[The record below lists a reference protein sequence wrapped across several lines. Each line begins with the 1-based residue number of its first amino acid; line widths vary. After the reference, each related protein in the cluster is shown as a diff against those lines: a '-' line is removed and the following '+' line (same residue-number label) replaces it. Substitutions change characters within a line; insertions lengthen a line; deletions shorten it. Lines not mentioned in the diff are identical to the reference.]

1 MTAFTHVDKTNT
13 ILINTSISEKTGDQK
28 LPGDFAM
35 WIFIVM
41 ELSVF
46 AIFFIAFAVT
56 QRMHN
61 TMFTEGR
68 ATLSASIGFFCTLA
82 LIISSYF
89 VALAVEAI
97 KKSQNLT
104 ASRQLM
110 LAMLSATVYLVLK
123 LSEYTHLV
131 EQGFDLSSNSF
142 YTLYFFITGF
152 HFMHV
157 ILGMIILAYMS
168 IKARKNTY
176 SPTDCTGFEA
186 GASYW
191 HMVDLVWIIV
201 FFLIYIIH

>member
-1 MTAFTHVDKTNT
+1 MSYLTLCDKTDT
-13 ILINTSISEKTGDQK
+13 VLIDSSISEKNSVQK

-46 AIFFIAFAVT
+46 AIFFIAFAIT
-56 QRMHN
+56 QRLHSD
-61 TMFTEGR
+61 MFIEGR
-68 ATLSASIGFFCTLA
+68 ATLSAAIGFFCTLA
-82 LIISSYF
+82 LIVSSYF
-89 VALAVEAI
+89 VALAVAAVRKTNYLI
-97 KKSQNLT
+97 
-104 ASRQLM
+104 ASRQL
-110 LAMLSATVYLVLK
+110 LIALITATVYLALK
-123 LSEYTHLV
+123 LFEYNHLIV
-131 EQGFDLSSNSF
+131 LGFDLSTNSF

-157 ILGMIILAYMS
+157 LLGMIILTYMC
-168 IKARKNTY
+168 IKVRKNTY
-176 SPTDCTGFEA
+176 TPLNCSGFEA

>member
-1 MTAFTHVDKTNT
+1 MTTIVLFDKNV
-13 ILINTSISEKTGDQK
+13 SENHYITEQK

-56 QRMHN
+56 QRLHSD
-61 TMFTEGR
+61 MFTLGR
-68 ATLSASIGFFCTLA
+68 STLSASVGFFCTLT
-82 LIISSYF
+82 LIVSSYF
-89 VALAVEAI
+89 VALSVEAI
-97 KKSQNLT
+97 RKNKNLV
-104 ASRQLM
+104 ASRHLI
-110 LAMLSATVYLVLK
+110 LAMLGATVYLALK
-123 LSEYTHLV
+123 LFEYNHLINL
-131 EQGFDLSSNSF
+131 GYGLSTNSF

-157 ILGMIILAYMS
+157 LLGMIILAYMG
-168 IKARKNTY
+168 IKARKNSY
-176 SPTDCTGFEA
+176 SPTNCSGFEA

>member
-1 MTAFTHVDKTNT
+1 MTT
-13 ILINTSISEKTGDQK
+13 IVLFDENPPESEYITKQK

-56 QRMHN
+56 QRLHN
-61 TMFTEGR
+61 DMFTEGR
-68 ATLSASIGFFCTLA
+68 STLSAAIGFYCTLA
-82 LIISSYF
+82 LIVSSYF
-89 VALAVEAI
+89 VALAVEATR
-97 KKSQNLT
+97 KNKNLR
-104 ASRQLM
+104 ASHQLII
-110 LAMLSATVYLVLK
+110 AMLSATVYLVLK
-123 LSEYTHLV
+123 LSEYNHLI
-131 EQGFDLSSNSF
+131 ELGFDLSTNSF

-157 ILGMIILAYMS
+157 LLGMIILAYMG
-168 IKARKNTY
+168 IQARKNTY
-176 SPTDCTGFEA
+176 SPINCSGFEA
-186 GASYW
+186 GAAYW

>member
-1 MTAFTHVDKTNT
+1 MTNILLFDEINNVHATNKV
-13 ILINTSISEKTGDQK
+13 SEKK
-28 LPGDFAM
+28 LPGDLAM

-41 ELSVF
+41 ELTVF

-56 QRMHN
+56 QRIQ
-61 TMFTEGR
+61 TEMFIEGR
-68 ATLSASIGFFCTLA
+68 ATLSASTGLFCTLA

-89 VALAVEAI
+89 VALAVEAVR
-97 KKSQNLT
+97 KGNNVA
-104 ASRQLM
+104 ASRRLM
-110 LAMLSATVYLVLK
+110 LAMLSATVYLALK
-123 LSEYTHLV
+123 LNEYTTLL
-131 EQGFDLSSNSF
+131 ELGYDISTNTF

-157 ILGMIILAYMS
+157 LLGMIILAYMGL
-168 IKARKNTY
+168 KARKESY
-176 SPTDCTGFEA
+176 IPTDCNGFEA